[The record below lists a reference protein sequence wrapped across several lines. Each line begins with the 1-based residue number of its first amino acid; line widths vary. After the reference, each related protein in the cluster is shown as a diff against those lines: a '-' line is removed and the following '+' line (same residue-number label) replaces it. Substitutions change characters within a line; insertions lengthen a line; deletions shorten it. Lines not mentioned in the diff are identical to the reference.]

1 MLRTVVVA
9 ASLVLCAAANAGEHI
24 GQVHR
29 IVVRDGL
36 YAFYLFE
43 TPSPYGSRGLPP
55 IGKPAC
61 AFHPYWVVD
70 QAGPAAADFK
80 RIVELAW
87 RDRVLLRVTGT
98 GGCTVWPDGETVRQI
113 EDLSKCSIVPD
124 GTTAGYTINC
134 SPL

>member
-1 MLRTVVVA
+1 MLRAFVA
-9 ASLVLCAAANAGEHI
+9 AAVLVLCGTASAGEHI

-36 YAFYLFE
+36 YAFYLFQ

-61 AFHPYWVVD
+61 AFHPYWIVD
-70 QAGPAAADFK
+70 QAAPASADFK

-87 RDRVLLRVTGT
+87 RERTLLRVVGT
-98 GGCTVWPDGETVRQI
+98 GSCSVWPDGETVRQI

-124 GTTAGYTINC
+124 GTPTGYTIDCN
-134 SPL
+134 PL